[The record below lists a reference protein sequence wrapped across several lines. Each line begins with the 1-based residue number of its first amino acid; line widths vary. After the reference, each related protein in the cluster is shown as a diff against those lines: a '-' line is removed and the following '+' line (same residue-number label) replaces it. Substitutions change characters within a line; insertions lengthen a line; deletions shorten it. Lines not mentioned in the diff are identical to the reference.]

1 MNKNRGKWTKKDD
14 KKLAK
19 AWAEGLS
26 TKNIAQL
33 LGRTQSAVS
42 TRLTTLRKRG
52 VKGVERRGESPGAP
66 VGRGRPTG
74 PKTVA
79 PTGEDAESWSK
90 KRLADFTEGMS
101 IQEWVAK
108 GMPTKE
114 LTNDEWHELIPI
126 KRGMIQVMSDEFKVL
141 ESKVKSDGSRIQE
154 LEERLERNTKALN
167 TKATNNRVRTIKVN
181 RRVNALEQGTPAQDE
196 FTQQLQ
202 RENAA
207 LRKALV
213 ALNEVILVYTARGE
227 DNA

>member
-19 AWAEGLS
+19 AWAEGHS
-26 TKNIAQL
+26 TKTIAQL
-33 LGRTQSAVS
+33 LGRSQASVS

-52 VKGVERRGESPGAP
+52 VEGVERRGESPGAP
-66 VGRGRPTG
+66 AGARRTG
-74 PKTVA
+74 SKTVA
-79 PTGEDAESWSK
+79 PTGEDAESWSS
-90 KRLADFTEGMS
+90 KRLADFTENMS

-114 LTNDEWHELIPI
+114 LTDDEWHELIPV
-126 KRGMIQVMSDEFKVL
+126 KRGMLAAMSNEFKEL
-141 ESKVKSDGSRIQE
+141 ESKVKTYGSGIRE
-154 LEERLERNTKALN
+154 LKKRLERDTKSPN
-167 TKATNNRVRTIKVN
+167 MKATNNRVRNIKVN
-181 RRVNALEQGTPAQDE
+181 RRVAVLKQGVDAQDE

-202 RENAA
+202 RENAS

>member
-19 AWAEGLS
+19 AWAEGHS
-26 TKNIAQL
+26 TKTIAQL
-33 LGRTQSAVS
+33 LGRSQASVS

-52 VKGVERRGESPGAP
+52 VEGVERRGESPGAP
-66 VGRGRPTG
+66 AGARYTG
-74 PKTVA
+74 SKTVA

-90 KRLADFTEGMS
+90 KRLADFTENMS

-126 KRGMIQVMSDEFKVL
+126 KRGMIQLMSDEFKVL
-141 ESKVKSDGSRIQE
+141 ESKVKTDGSRIQE

-167 TKATNNRVRTIKVN
+167 MKATDNRVRNIKVH
-181 RRVNALEQGTPAQDE
+181 RRVAALEQGAVGAQDE

-202 RENAA
+202 RENAS

-227 DNA
+227 DKA